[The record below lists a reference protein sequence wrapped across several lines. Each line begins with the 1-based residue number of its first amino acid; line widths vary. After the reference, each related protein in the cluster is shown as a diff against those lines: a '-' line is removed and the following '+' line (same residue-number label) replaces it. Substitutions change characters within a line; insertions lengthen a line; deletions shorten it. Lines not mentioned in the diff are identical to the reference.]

1 VSEWWN
7 LDAWLLFHFGITS
20 YLVGLIW
27 VIQVVHYPLFR
38 EVGSDNFPHYERS
51 HTQRISWVVA
61 LPMMAEAICAVSL
74 VFVLRSGPL
83 ALYAWLGIGL
93 LSVIWLSTATLQMP
107 CHERLSRGF
116 DPVTHRR
123 LVASNWIR
131 TAAWTVRGVIA
142 FYLALGVT
150 G

>member
-1 VSEWWN
+1 VSAWWN
-7 LDAWLLFHFGITS
+7 LEVMALVHFGITS

-38 EVGSDNFPHYERS
+38 EVGSESFPRYERS
-51 HTQRISWVVA
+51 HTHRISWVVA
-61 LPMMAEAICAVSL
+61 LPMMAEGICATSL
-74 VFVLRSGPL
+74 VVLLRSGPL

-116 DPVTHRR
+116 DPMVHRR

-131 TAAWTVRGVIA
+131 TAAWTVRGAIA
-142 FYLALGVT
+142 FYLALRVSS
-150 G
+150 

>member
-1 VSEWWN
+1 MSAWWN
-7 LDAWLLFHFGITS
+7 LEVMALVHFGITS

-38 EVGSDNFPHYERS
+38 EVGSESFPRYERS
-51 HTQRISWVVA
+51 HTHRISWVVA
-61 LPMMAEAICAVSL
+61 LPMMAEGICATSL
-74 VFVLRSGPL
+74 VVLLRSGPL

-116 DPVTHRR
+116 DPMVHRR

-131 TAAWTVRGVIA
+131 TAAWTVRGAIA
-142 FYLALGVT
+142 FYLALRVSS
-150 G
+150 

>member
-1 VSEWWN
+1 MSAWWN
-7 LDAWLLFHFGITS
+7 LEVMALVHFGITS

-38 EVGSDNFPHYERS
+38 EVGSESFPRYERS
-51 HTQRISWVVA
+51 HTHRISWVVA
-61 LPMMAEAICAVSL
+61 LPMMAEGICATSL
-74 VFVLRSGPL
+74 VVLLRSGPL

-116 DPVTHRR
+116 DPMVHRR

-131 TAAWTVRGVIA
+131 TAAWTIRGAIA
-142 FYLALGVT
+142 FYLALRVSS
-150 G
+150 

>member
-1 VSEWWN
+1 VSAWWN
-7 LDAWLLFHFGITS
+7 LEVMALVHFGITS

-38 EVGSDNFPHYERS
+38 EVGSESFPRYERS
-51 HTQRISWVVA
+51 HTHRISWVVA
-61 LPMMAEAICAVSL
+61 LPMMAEGICATSL
-74 VFVLRSGPL
+74 VVLLRSGPL

-116 DPVTHRR
+116 DPMVYRR

-131 TAAWTVRGVIA
+131 TAAWTIRGAIA
-142 FYLALGVT
+142 FYLALRVSS
-150 G
+150 